1 MSGPVVGARWGG
13 AMVANRLSEDLRR
26 TSDGGG
32 GGVLAAGLRECFN
45 PDGNFFS
52 FANVGST

>member
-1 MSGPVVGARWGG
+1 
-13 AMVANRLSEDLRR
+13 MVANRLSEDLRR